1 VANNQARSRKQNATQ
16 SNPRLAM
23 IRASHDA
30 RRARKRGEPA
40 EPEPG
45 NNWARVELPVL
56 ADTSGPLP
64 GHVPC
69 RTCPKYR
76 LMPVEYGG
84 SPPPFGGLH
93 PDNIEA
99 VQLYRLCRRDSRVG
113 FGGHLLDTMSITD
126 AVNAVEAFALQ
137 LGSGLHKRNL
147 IQKIM
152 LIDGVAT
159 RVRRKMEETIRNSQE
174 NAGGGRRRSREV

>member
-1 VANNQARSRKQNATQ
+1 MAARPLRSEGYILIT
-16 SNPRLAM
+16 L
-23 IRASHDA
+23 
-30 RRARKRGEPA
+30 RRCSSTACAGGTA
-40 EPEPG
+40 A
-45 NNWARVELPVL
+45 WAL
-56 ADTSGPLP
+56 
-64 GHVPC
+64 
-69 RTCPKYR
+69 
-76 LMPVEYGG
+76 
-84 SPPPFGGLH
+84 
-93 PDNIEA
+93 
-99 VQLYRLCRRDSRVG
+99 
-113 FGGHLLDTMSITD
+113 